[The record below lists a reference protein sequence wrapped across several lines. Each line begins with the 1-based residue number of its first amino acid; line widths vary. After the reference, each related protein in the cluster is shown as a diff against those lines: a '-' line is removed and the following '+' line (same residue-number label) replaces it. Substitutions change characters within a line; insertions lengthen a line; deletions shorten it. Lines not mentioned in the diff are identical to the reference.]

1 MERFEHPAVLPERPW
16 WCASCHGP
24 PMQESDRMQ
33 GFCTPCSDRDREQR
47 QRAAKKG
54 KGER

>member
-1 MERFEHPAVLPERPW
+1 MTTEQQPLPERPW